1 MKPLNK
7 LRDIEYKA
15 YTLKYYKKS
24 SVYISI
30 NIRFIEK
37 ITLKIHNNI

>member
-1 MKPLNK
+1 MDNFRHTLTLKWKKLMKPLNK

-24 SVYISI
+24 SV
-30 NIRFIEK
+30 
-37 ITLKIHNNI
+37 

>member
-24 SVYISI
+24 SVYIY
-30 NIRFIEK
+30 NILLYK
-37 ITLKIHNNI
+37 Y

>member
-24 SVYISI
+24 SVYI
-30 NIRFIEK
+30 NILLYK
-37 ITLKIHNNI
+37 Y